1 MHTVHNLVHLDL
13 KSENVFLSPG
23 PVAKIGDFD
32 AAMLAG
38 TEVQRVR
45 GTEAIHP
52 PEFYAAGQECYVI
65 TPAADV
71 WAVGMLAYT
80 LLYGKYAWSSAA
92 PGRDPR
98 YSKFLETESLLQFTE
113 SDELKGLFARIL
125 DLNSTV
131 SARKIASRVGN
142 FEFMLVLIYIL
153 VNFTKVLDADMCA
166 IPK

>member
-142 FEFMLVLIYIL
+142 FEFMLVINIYFGEL
-153 VNFTKVLDADMCA
+153 YKSFRC
-166 IPK
+166 